1 MNQHFDPEFRDGS
14 ITDEERELRRHIL
27 EILEEAGDSLPI
39 DDIFEQVLYRTT
51 KQDLDRLIQ
60 EGQIV
65 RLECGSYALA
75 RAVSQRTHNGE

>member
-1 MNQHFDPEFRDGS
+1 MNQHSDPGFRAGPIS
-14 ITDEERELRRHIL
+14 DEERELRRHIL

-60 EGQIV
+60 DGQIV

-75 RAVSQRTHNGE
+75 RAASQRTHNGE